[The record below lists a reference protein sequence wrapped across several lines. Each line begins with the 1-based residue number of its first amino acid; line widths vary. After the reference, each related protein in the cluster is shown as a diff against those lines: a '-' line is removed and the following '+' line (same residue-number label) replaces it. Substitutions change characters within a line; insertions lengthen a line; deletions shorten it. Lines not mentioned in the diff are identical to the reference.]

1 MEKSC
6 ISSPQTRQQ
15 HSTVDESIKGIQQ
28 AFHTVGNMLAVLD
41 TDLVMKVDLCTLTA
55 DMEDA
60 EQGHASN
67 LKVAIPGRV
76 W

>member
-1 MEKSC
+1 MSQSREFS
-6 ISSPQTRQQ
+6 RR
-15 HSTVDESIKGIQQ
+15 SI
-28 AFHTVGNMLAVLD
+28 VGNMLAVLD

-55 DMEDA
+55 DMENA
-60 EQGHASN
+60 EQGQASN